1 MGEFFAFLAGLVTD
15 YVGQAGGRRA
25 WWMLGAVV
33 VVLIVGFAWVA
44 SRR

>member
-33 VVLIVGFAWVA
+33 VVLIVVFALVA
-44 SRR
+44 ARH